1 MQLSSPAP
9 FAMLYHL
16 GNQDPYGH
24 EIRQALRKLDISIRT
39 LHEED
44 LERSVGSLCGLE
56 SSVESLCG
64 PESSVESL
72 CGPESSVGS
81 LCKPESPVTP
91 GPLAPSCADRSDRSP
106 TPDFPFLLMAFFPED
121 LLDQLLHAMKEASI
135 RIPYKAVLTKTNCTY
150 RLHKLM
156 EEVKSEHDTING

>member
-56 SSVESLCG
+56 SSVE
-64 PESSVESL
+64 
-72 CGPESSVGS
+72 S

>member
-1 MQLSSPAP
+1 MQLSSPTP

-24 EIRQALRKLDISIRT
+24 EIRQTLRKLDISIRT

-44 LERSVGSLCGLE
+44 LERSVDSLCGLE
-56 SSVESLCG
+56 SSVGSLCG
-64 PESSVESL
+64 PES
-72 CGPESSVGS
+72 
-81 LCKPESPVTP
+81 PVTS
-91 GPLAPSCADRSDRSP
+91 GPLTPSCADRSDRSP

-150 RLHKLM
+150 RLRKLM

>member
-44 LERSVGSLCGLE
+44 LERSVGSLCGPE
-56 SSVESLCG
+56 SGAGNLCG
-64 PESSVESL
+64 PES
-72 CGPESSVGS
+72 
-81 LCKPESPVTP
+81 PVTS
-91 GPLAPSCADRSDRSP
+91 GPLTPSCTDLSGRSP
-106 TPDFPFLLMAFFPED
+106 APDFPFLLMAFFPED

-135 RIPYKAVLTKTNCTY
+135 QIPYKAVLTKTNRTY
-150 RLHKLM
+150 RLRKLM

>member
-1 MQLSSPAP
+1 MQLSSPTP

-44 LERSVGSLCGLE
+44 LDRSVGSLCGLE
-56 SSVESLCG
+56 SSIGSLCGSESGTGNLCG
-64 PESSVESL
+64 PES
-72 CGPESSVGS
+72 
-81 LCKPESPVTP
+81 PVTS
-91 GPLAPSCADRSDRSP
+91 GPLTPSCTDLSGRSP
-106 TPDFPFLLMAFFPED
+106 APDFPFLLMAFFPED
-121 LLDQLLHAMKEASI
+121 LLDQLLRAMKEASI
-135 RIPYKAVLTKTNCTY
+135 QIPYKAVLTKTNRTY
-150 RLHKLM
+150 RLRKLM

>member
-1 MQLSSPAP
+1 MQLSSPTP

-44 LERSVGSLCGLE
+44 LESSVGSLCGLE
-56 SSVESLCG
+56 SSVESLC
-64 PESSVESL
+64 
-72 CGPESSVGS
+72 
-81 LCKPESPVTP
+81 KPESPVTP
-91 GPLAPSCADRSDRSP
+91 GPLVPSCTDRSDRSP

-150 RLHKLM
+150 RLRKLM

>member
-1 MQLSSPAP
+1 MQLSSPTP

-44 LERSVGSLCGLE
+44 LESSVGSLCGLE
-56 SSVESLCG
+56 SSVESLC
-64 PESSVESL
+64 
-72 CGPESSVGS
+72 
-81 LCKPESPVTP
+81 KPESPVTP
-91 GPLAPSCADRSDRSP
+91 GPLVPSCTDLSGRSP
-106 TPDFPFLLMAFFPED
+106 APDFPFLLMAFFPED
-121 LLDQLLHAMKEASI
+121 LLDQLLRAMKEASI
-135 RIPYKAVLTKTNCTY
+135 QIPYKAVLTKTNRTY
-150 RLHKLM
+150 RLRKLM

>member
-44 LERSVGSLCGLE
+44 LERSVGSLCGPE
-56 SSVESLCG
+56 SGAGNLCG
-64 PESSVESL
+64 PES
-72 CGPESSVGS
+72 
-81 LCKPESPVTP
+81 PVTS
-91 GPLAPSCADRSDRSP
+91 GPLTPSCTDLSGRSP
-106 TPDFPFLLMAFFPED
+106 APDFPFLLMAFFPED

-150 RLHKLM
+150 RLRKLM

>member
-1 MQLSSPAP
+1 MQLSSPTP

-56 SSVESLCG
+56 SSIGSLCG
-64 PESSVESL
+64 
-72 CGPESSVGS
+72 
-81 LCKPESPVTP
+81 PESPVTP
-91 GPLAPSCADRSDRSP
+91 GPLAPSCTDRSDRSP

-135 RIPYKAVLTKTNCTY
+135 RIPYKAVLTKTNRTY
-150 RLHKLM
+150 RLRKLM

>member
-1 MQLSSPAP
+1 MQLSSPTP

-24 EIRQALRKLDISIRT
+24 EIRQTLRKLDISIRT
-39 LHEED
+39 LHAED

-56 SSVESLCG
+56 SSIGSLCG
-64 PESSVESL
+64 S
-72 CGPESSVGS
+72 
-81 LCKPESPVTP
+81 ESPVTP

-150 RLHKLM
+150 RLRKLM

>member
-1 MQLSSPAP
+1 MHLSSPTP

-24 EIRQALRKLDISIRT
+24 EIRQTLRKLDISIRT

-56 SSVESLCG
+56 SSV
-64 PESSVESL
+64 
-72 CGPESSVGS
+72 GS

-91 GPLAPSCADRSDRSP
+91 GPLTPSCTDLSGRSP
-106 TPDFPFLLMAFFPED
+106 APDFPFLLMAFFPEN

-150 RLHKLM
+150 RLRKLM

>member
-1 MQLSSPAP
+1 MQLSSPTP

-24 EIRQALRKLDISIRT
+24 EIRQTLRKLDISIRT

-56 SSVESLCG
+56 SSI
-64 PESSVESL
+64 
-72 CGPESSVGS
+72 GS

-91 GPLAPSCADRSDRSP
+91 GPLTPSCTDLSGRSP
-106 TPDFPFLLMAFFPED
+106 APDFPFLLMAFFPED

-150 RLHKLM
+150 RLRKLM

>member
-1 MQLSSPAP
+1 MQLSSPTP

-16 GNQDPYGH
+16 GNKDPYGH
-24 EIRQALRKLDISIRT
+24 EIRQTLRKLDISIRT

-44 LERSVGSLCGLE
+44 LERSVSSLCGLE
-56 SSVESLCG
+56 SSIGSLCG
-64 PESSVESL
+64 S
-72 CGPESSVGS
+72 
-81 LCKPESPVTP
+81 ESPVTP

-150 RLHKLM
+150 RLRKLM
-156 EEVKSEHDTING
+156 GEVKSEHDTING

>member
-1 MQLSSPAP
+1 MQLSSPTP

-24 EIRQALRKLDISIRT
+24 EIRQTLRKLDISIRT

-44 LERSVGSLCGLE
+44 LEHSVGSLCGLE
-56 SSVESLCG
+56 SSVGSLCG
-64 PESSVESL
+64 PES
-72 CGPESSVGS
+72 
-81 LCKPESPVTP
+81 PVTSD
-91 GPLAPSCADRSDRSP
+91 PLTPSCTDRSDRSP

-150 RLHKLM
+150 RLRKLM

>member
-44 LERSVGSLCGLE
+44 LESSVGSLCGPE
-56 SSVESLCG
+56 SGSGNLCG
-64 PESSVESL
+64 PES
-72 CGPESSVGS
+72 
-81 LCKPESPVTP
+81 PVTS
-91 GPLAPSCADRSDRSP
+91 GPLTPSCTDLSGRSP
-106 TPDFPFLLMAFFPED
+106 APDFPFLLMTFFPED
-121 LLDQLLHAMKEASI
+121 LLDQLLRAMKEASI
-135 RIPYKAVLTKTNCTY
+135 QIPYKAVLTKTNRTY
-150 RLHKLM
+150 RLRKLM

>member
-1 MQLSSPAP
+1 MQLSSPTP

-44 LERSVGSLCGLE
+44 LESSVGSLCGLE
-56 SSVESLCG
+56 SSVESLC
-64 PESSVESL
+64 
-72 CGPESSVGS
+72 
-81 LCKPESPVTP
+81 KPESPVTP
-91 GPLAPSCADRSDRSP
+91 GPLVPSCTDRSDRSP

-121 LLDQLLHAMKEASI
+121 LLDQLLHAMKEDSI

-150 RLHKLM
+150 RLRKLM

>member
-1 MQLSSPAP
+1 MQLSSPTP

-16 GNQDPYGH
+16 GNQDHYGH

-44 LERSVGSLCGLE
+44 LESSVGSLCGLE
-56 SSVESLCG
+56 SSVESLC
-64 PESSVESL
+64 
-72 CGPESSVGS
+72 
-81 LCKPESPVTP
+81 KPESPVTP
-91 GPLAPSCADRSDRSP
+91 GPLVPSCTDRSDRSP

-150 RLHKLM
+150 RLRKLM

>member
-44 LERSVGSLCGLE
+44 LERSVGSLCGQK
-56 SSVESLCG
+56 SSIGSLCG
-64 PESSVESL
+64 PES
-72 CGPESSVGS
+72 
-81 LCKPESPVTP
+81 PVTSDP
-91 GPLAPSCADRSDRSP
+91 FPPSCTDLPGRSRA
-106 TPDFPFLLMAFFPED
+106 PDFPFLLMAFFPED

-150 RLHKLM
+150 RLRKLM

>member
-1 MQLSSPAP
+1 MQLSSPTP

-44 LERSVGSLCGLE
+44 LESSVGSLCGLE
-56 SSVESLCG
+56 SSVESLC
-64 PESSVESL
+64 
-72 CGPESSVGS
+72 
-81 LCKPESPVTP
+81 KPESPVTP
-91 GPLAPSCADRSDRSP
+91 GPLVPSCTDRSDRSP
-106 TPDFPFLLMAFFPED
+106 APDFPFLLMAFFPED

-135 RIPYKAVLTKTNCTY
+135 RIPYKAVLTKTNRTY
-150 RLHKLM
+150 RLRKLM

>member
-1 MQLSSPAP
+1 MQLSSPTP

-16 GNQDPYGH
+16 GNKDPYGH
-24 EIRQALRKLDISIRT
+24 EIRQTLRKLDISIRT

-56 SSVESLCG
+56 SSIGSLCG
-64 PESSVESL
+64 PES
-72 CGPESSVGS
+72 
-81 LCKPESPVTP
+81 PVTSD
-91 GPLAPSCADRSDRSP
+91 PLTPSCTDLSGRSP
-106 TPDFPFLLMAFFPED
+106 APDFSFLLMAFFPED

-150 RLHKLM
+150 RLRKLM

>member
-1 MQLSSPAP
+1 MQLSSPTP

-24 EIRQALRKLDISIRT
+24 EIRQTLRKLDISIRT

-44 LERSVGSLCGLE
+44 LERSVG
-56 SSVESLCG
+56 
-64 PESSVESL
+64 SL

-135 RIPYKAVLTKTNCTY
+135 RIPYKAVLTKTNRTY
-150 RLHKLM
+150 RLRKLM

>member
-1 MQLSSPAP
+1 MQLSSPTP

-24 EIRQALRKLDISIRT
+24 EIRQTLRKLDISIRT

-44 LERSVGSLCGLE
+44 LEHSVGSLCGLE
-56 SSVESLCG
+56 SSVGSLCG
-64 PESSVESL
+64 PES
-72 CGPESSVGS
+72 
-81 LCKPESPVTP
+81 PVTSD
-91 GPLAPSCADRSDRSP
+91 PLTPSCTDRSDRSP
-106 TPDFPFLLMAFFPED
+106 APDFPFLLMAFFPEN

-150 RLHKLM
+150 RLRKLM

>member
-1 MQLSSPAP
+1 MQLSSPTP

-24 EIRQALRKLDISIRT
+24 EIRQTLRKLDISIRT
-39 LHEED
+39 LHEDD

-64 PESSVESL
+64 PEN
-72 CGPESSVGS
+72 
-81 LCKPESPVTP
+81 PVTSD
-91 GPLAPSCADRSDRSP
+91 PLTPSCTDLPGRSRV
-106 TPDFPFLLMAFFPED
+106 PDFPFLLMAFFPED

-150 RLHKLM
+150 RLRKLM

>member
-1 MQLSSPAP
+1 MQLSSPTP

-24 EIRQALRKLDISIRT
+24 EIRQTLRKLDISIRT

-56 SSVESLCG
+56 SSV
-64 PESSVESL
+64 
-72 CGPESSVGS
+72 GS

-91 GPLAPSCADRSDRSP
+91 GPLVPSCADRSDRSRA
-106 TPDFPFLLMAFFPED
+106 PDFPFMLMAFFPED

-135 RIPYKAVLTKTNCTY
+135 RIPYKAVLTKTNRTY
-150 RLHKLM
+150 RLRTLM

>member
-1 MQLSSPAP
+1 MQLSSPTP

-24 EIRQALRKLDISIRT
+24 EIRQTLRKLDISIRT

-56 SSVESLCG
+56 SSV
-64 PESSVESL
+64 
-72 CGPESSVGS
+72 GS

-91 GPLAPSCADRSDRSP
+91 GPLVPSCADRSDRSRA
-106 TPDFPFLLMAFFPED
+106 PDFPFMLMAFFPED

-135 RIPYKAVLTKTNCTY
+135 RIPYKAVLTKTNRTY
-150 RLHKLM
+150 RLRKLM

>member
-56 SSVESLCG
+56 SSIGSLCG
-64 PESSVESL
+64 S
-72 CGPESSVGS
+72 
-81 LCKPESPVTP
+81 ESPVTSD
-91 GPLAPSCADRSDRSP
+91 PLTPSCTDLPGRSRA
-106 TPDFPFLLMAFFPED
+106 PDFPFLLMAFFPED

-150 RLHKLM
+150 RLRKLM

>member
-44 LERSVGSLCGLE
+44 LERSVGSLCG
-56 SSVESLCG
+56 
-64 PESSVESL
+64 
-72 CGPESSVGS
+72 
-81 LCKPESPVTP
+81 PESPVTS
-91 GPLAPSCADRSDRSP
+91 GPLTPSCTDLSGRSP
-106 TPDFPFLLMAFFPED
+106 APDFPFLLMAFFPED
-121 LLDQLLHAMKEASI
+121 LLDQLLRAMKEASI
-135 RIPYKAVLTKTNCTY
+135 QIPYKAVLTKTNRTY
-150 RLHKLM
+150 RLRKLM

>member
-1 MQLSSPAP
+1 MQLSSPTP

-44 LERSVGSLCGLE
+44 LESSVGSLCGLE
-56 SSVESLCG
+56 SSVESLC
-64 PESSVESL
+64 
-72 CGPESSVGS
+72 
-81 LCKPESPVTP
+81 KPESPVTP
-91 GPLAPSCADRSDRSP
+91 GPLVPSCTDRSDRSP

-121 LLDQLLHAMKEASI
+121 LLDQLLHAMTEASI

-150 RLHKLM
+150 RLRKLM

>member
-1 MQLSSPAP
+1 MQLSSPTP

-16 GNQDPYGH
+16 GNKDPYGH
-24 EIRQALRKLDISIRT
+24 EIRQTLRKLDISIRT

-56 SSVESLCG
+56 SSVGSLCG
-64 PESSVESL
+64 PES
-72 CGPESSVGS
+72 
-81 LCKPESPVTP
+81 PVTSD
-91 GPLAPSCADRSDRSP
+91 PLTPSCTDRSDRSP

-150 RLHKLM
+150 RLRKLM

>member
-1 MQLSSPAP
+1 
-9 FAMLYHL
+9 MLYHL

-24 EIRQALRKLDISIRT
+24 EIRQTLRKLDISIRT

-44 LERSVGSLCGLE
+44 LESSVGSLCGLE
-56 SSVESLCG
+56 SSVESLC
-64 PESSVESL
+64 
-72 CGPESSVGS
+72 
-81 LCKPESPVTP
+81 KPESPVTP
-91 GPLAPSCADRSDRSP
+91 GPLVPSCTDRSDRSP

-150 RLHKLM
+150 RLRKLM

>member
-24 EIRQALRKLDISIRT
+24 EIRQTLRKLDISIRT

-56 SSVESLCG
+56 SSIGSLCG
-64 PESSVESL
+64 S
-72 CGPESSVGS
+72 
-81 LCKPESPVTP
+81 ESPVTSD
-91 GPLAPSCADRSDRSP
+91 PLTPSCTDLPGRSRA
-106 TPDFPFLLMAFFPED
+106 PDFPFLLMAFFPED

-150 RLHKLM
+150 RLRKLM

>member
-1 MQLSSPAP
+1 MQLSSPTP

-44 LERSVGSLCGLE
+44 LESSVGSLCGLE
-56 SSVESLCG
+56 SSVESLC
-64 PESSVESL
+64 
-72 CGPESSVGS
+72 
-81 LCKPESPVTP
+81 KPESPVTP
-91 GPLAPSCADRSDRSP
+91 GPLVPSCTDRSDRSP

-150 RLHKLM
+150 RLRKLM
-156 EEVKSEHDTING
+156 EEVKSEIE

>member
-1 MQLSSPAP
+1 MQLSSPTP

-24 EIRQALRKLDISIRT
+24 EIRQTLRKLDISIRT

-44 LERSVGSLCGLE
+44 LEHSVGSLCGLE
-56 SSVESLCG
+56 SSVGSLCG
-64 PESSVESL
+64 PES
-72 CGPESSVGS
+72 
-81 LCKPESPVTP
+81 PVTSD
-91 GPLAPSCADRSDRSP
+91 PLTPSCTDRSDRSP

-150 RLHKLM
+150 RLRKLM
-156 EEVKSEHDTING
+156 EEVKSEHDTIHG

>member
-44 LERSVGSLCGLE
+44 LERSVGSLCGPE
-56 SSVESLCG
+56 SGSGNLCG
-64 PESSVESL
+64 PES
-72 CGPESSVGS
+72 
-81 LCKPESPVTP
+81 PVTS
-91 GPLAPSCADRSDRSP
+91 GPLTPSCTDLSGRSP
-106 TPDFPFLLMAFFPED
+106 APDFPFLLMAFFPED
-121 LLDQLLHAMKEASI
+121 LLDQLLRAMKEASI
-135 RIPYKAVLTKTNCTY
+135 QIPYKAVLTKTNRTY
-150 RLHKLM
+150 RLRKLM

>member
-1 MQLSSPAP
+1 MQLSSPTP

-44 LERSVGSLCGLE
+44 LESSVGSLCGLE
-56 SSVESLCG
+56 SSVESLC
-64 PESSVESL
+64 
-72 CGPESSVGS
+72 
-81 LCKPESPVTP
+81 KPESPVTP
-91 GPLAPSCADRSDRSP
+91 GPLVPSCTDRSDRSP

-135 RIPYKAVLTKTNCTY
+135 RIPYKAVLTKTNRTY
-150 RLHKLM
+150 RLRKLM

>member
-1 MQLSSPAP
+1 MQLSSPTP

-24 EIRQALRKLDISIRT
+24 EIRQTLRKLDISIRT

-56 SSVESLCG
+56 SSIGSLCG
-64 PESSVESL
+64 
-72 CGPESSVGS
+72 
-81 LCKPESPVTP
+81 PESPVTP
-91 GPLAPSCADRSDRSP
+91 GPLAPSCTDRSDRSP

-150 RLHKLM
+150 RLRKLM

>member
-1 MQLSSPAP
+1 MQLSSPTP

-44 LERSVGSLCGLE
+44 LESSVGSLCGLE
-56 SSVESLCG
+56 SSVESLC
-64 PESSVESL
+64 
-72 CGPESSVGS
+72 
-81 LCKPESPVTP
+81 KPESPVTP
-91 GPLAPSCADRSDRSP
+91 GPLVPSCTDRSDRSP

>member
-1 MQLSSPAP
+1 MQLSSPTP

-16 GNQDPYGH
+16 GNKDPYGH
-24 EIRQALRKLDISIRT
+24 EIRQTLRKLDISIRT

-56 SSVESLCG
+56 SSVESLC
-64 PESSVESL
+64 
-72 CGPESSVGS
+72 
-81 LCKPESPVTP
+81 KPESPVTP
-91 GPLAPSCADRSDRSP
+91 GPLVPSCTDRSDRSP
-106 TPDFPFLLMAFFPED
+106 TPDFPFLLMAFFPEN

-150 RLHKLM
+150 RLRKLM

>member
-1 MQLSSPAP
+1 MQLSSPTP

-44 LERSVGSLCGLE
+44 LESSVGSLCGLE
-56 SSVESLCG
+56 SSVESLC
-64 PESSVESL
+64 
-72 CGPESSVGS
+72 
-81 LCKPESPVTP
+81 KPESPVTP
-91 GPLAPSCADRSDRSP
+91 GPLVPSCTDRSDRSP

-150 RLHKLM
+150 RLRKLM
-156 EEVKSEHDTING
+156 EEVKSEHDTINR

>member
-24 EIRQALRKLDISIRT
+24 EIRQTLRKLDISIRT

-56 SSVESLCG
+56 SSVGSLCG
-64 PESSVESL
+64 PES
-72 CGPESSVGS
+72 
-81 LCKPESPVTP
+81 PVTSD
-91 GPLAPSCADRSDRSP
+91 PLTPSCTDLSGRSP
-106 TPDFPFLLMAFFPED
+106 APDFPFLLMAFFPEN

-150 RLHKLM
+150 RLRKLM